1 MRDKEN
7 RRDIVYFLYNR
18 LHHFELFNNTPI
30 TTLFSR
36 VSCGRDYIEDLIE
49 SDSKSPF
56 FPIFPR
62 HMRTIS
68 DKKNLAGQPQPQPRS
83 RSRSPLQ
90 SVVLSPFSLNE
101 GAPDDFPPEDSIEP
115 PNETPTY
122 FKRASQSAERPQM
135 APFRLNSPLPPESDR
150 RVRSMSMFERIAST
164 TDPGAGSAVEGAE
177 ERKEGTRTRTYS
189 VHDVIL
195 QETAHAV
202 AIADRVQCRSPCSR
216 TRCCRRSR
224 RRRRRRGT
232 QGKGEMGNR

>member
-36 VSCGRDYIEDLIE
+36 VSCGRDYIEDLID

-68 DKKNLAGQPQPQPRS
+68 DKKNLAGRPQPRS
-83 RSRSPLQ
+83 RSRSPLH
-90 SVVLSPFSLNE
+90 SAVLSPFSLSE
-101 GAPDDFPPEDSIEP
+101 AAPGDFPAEDSIEP

-122 FKRASQSAERPQM
+122 FKRASQSAEKPSM
-135 APFRLNSPLPPESDR
+135 APFRLSSPQPEASDR
-150 RVRSMSMFERIAST
+150 RVRSMSMFERIAAA
-164 TDPGAGSAVEGAE
+164 TDPGAGSAVESGE
-177 ERKEGTRTRTYS
+177 EKREEGLRTRTYS

-202 AIADRVQCRSPCSR
+202 EIEGWVE
-216 TRCCRRSR
+216 
-224 RRRRRRGT
+224 G
-232 QGKGEMGNR
+232 